1 VTAGGGAAVP
11 RLAVAALATTVAIP
25 LAYVSAA
32 APLLGIGAL
41 LGGVVVAL
49 VVLRADLLLLALVSV
64 LPWEDSL
71 HSAFPSFSVVKL
83 LGLLLIGAWALRALR
98 ASEPLRLPGTLPAVT
113 VMWLAIGFSFIMSPD
128 QTVGLSKTASYA
140 LFILFFFIVVQLVRG
155 TDDVRRVLR
164 VFCASAAVA
173 GAWGIYLFVAGRV
186 ERASGPIQDPNGFA
200 YVIGAALP
208 LTGYLVVNDRGR
220 RALWLVA
227 FVVITGAVLASLSR
241 GAFVGLAALL
251 VWGVLTGRV
260 PVRGG
265 LLGLAIVA
273 SVAALGFALFGP
285 IVERR
290 VQSHGRI
297 ASKNV
302 TSRQAFWSGALR
314 MAADRPLTGV
324 GPDRF
329 GREAQNYVRNNPIA
343 LRHPV
348 VHNTY
353 LEVLAESGI
362 VALLGFLAYLS
373 GTWRV
378 LMRARGRARTS
389 EDVDATHLVTA
400 LQSTLLFALV
410 AGFFISAQLTT
421 PFWLIGGLATVFAGV
436 EAERAATTAR
446 WLGGVSPEPA

>member
-1 VTAGGGAAVP
+1 VTVGGGAVVP
-11 RLAVAALATTVAIP
+11 RLAVGALVVAAAVPLAYASAMAPTVAIGV
-25 LAYVSAA
+25 LV
-32 APLLGIGAL
+32 GA
-41 LGGVVVAL
+41 VVVAL
-49 VVLRADLLLLALVSV
+49 VVLRADLLLLGLVAV

-71 HSAFPSFSVVKL
+71 HSPFATFSVVKI
-83 LGLLLIGAWALRALR
+83 LGLLLIGAWALRAVR

-113 VMWLAIGFSFIMSPD
+113 VMWLAIGFSFITSPD
-128 QTVGLSKTASYA
+128 QTVGLTKTASYA
-140 LFILFFFIVVQLVRG
+140 LFILFFFIVVQLVRNLG
-155 TDDVRRVLR
+155 DVRRVLR
-164 VFCASAAVA
+164 VFCASATLA
-173 GAWGIYLFVAGRV
+173 GAWGIYLFVIGDVA
-186 ERASGPIQDPNGFA
+186 RASGPIQDPNGFA

-208 LTGYLVVNDRGR
+208 LTGYLLVSDRGR
-220 RALWLVA
+220 RLLWLIA
-227 FVVITGAVLASLSR
+227 FAVITGAVLASLSR

-251 VWGVLTGRV
+251 VWSVLTGRV
-260 PVRGG
+260 PVRGA
-265 LLGLAIVA
+265 LLGVA
-273 SVAALGFALFGP
+273 VVVSVAALGFTLFGP
-285 IVERR
+285 IVQRQT
-290 VQSHGRI
+290 QSRSRI
-297 ASKNV
+297 SSKNV

-314 MAADRPLTGV
+314 MAEDRPLTGV

-378 LMRARGRARTS
+378 LMHARRRARTS
-389 EDVDATHLVTA
+389 EDVDVTRLVTA